1 VRQPN
6 TIREDVHARVTM
18 PGLPPS
24 VPGRTSV
31 VPGSLPPP
39 TEVDPRRRLLGATL
53 LAFGKITESQ
63 LRTALTR
70 QSSELLYEVLRWP
83 KGRFDFRAEP
93 ASDVVESAQLGLPVA
108 SVVMEGFRRVDEWRV
123 LERTLGSFDA
133 VLVRDDLA
141 LRSIDMG
148 TLPTKE
154 KAVLDAVDGERSVR
168 AIIAESHMSSFDAC
182 RVLVQFLEAR
192 VLRRRSA

>member
-1 VRQPN
+1 
-6 TIREDVHARVTM
+6 HARITI

-24 VPGRTSV
+24 VPQRTSNLPTSA
-31 VPGSLPPP
+31 VPS

-63 LRTALTR
+63 LRSALTR

-83 KGRFDFRAEP
+83 KGRFDFRSEP
-93 ASDVVESAQLGLPVA
+93 ASDVVESAALAMPVA

-123 LERTLGSFDA
+123 LERTIGSFDA
-133 VLVRDDLA
+133 VLLRDDLA
-141 LRSIDMG
+141 LSSIDTK
-148 TLPTKE
+148 TLPPKE
-154 KAVLDAVDGERSVR
+154 KTVLDAVDGERSVR
-168 AIIAESHMSSFDAC
+168 AVIAASHMSSFDAC

-192 VLRRRSA
+192 VLRKRAG